1 MEKYTHYVEKI
12 LACRIKSKKEECASD
27 EKLKKE
33 SAWCAGVCFDCF
45 GTQVFKSFILK
56 MSKFKSHIFCFWFQ
70 LIGERTNEARKNND
84 VKLEFNQIRTK
95 PTQLMLIMPHNPFF
109 KRRRTF
115 EYLYKCWLLNPKQS
129 SYK

>member
-45 GTQVFKSFILK
+45 GTQVFKSL
-56 MSKFKSHIFCFWFQ
+56 IFENDKIQ
-70 LIGERTNEARKNND
+70 ESDLLLLVSTIGERTNEAR
-84 VKLEFNQIRTK
+84 LRQ
-95 PTQLMLIMPHNPFF
+95 
-109 KRRRTF
+109 
-115 EYLYKCWLLNPKQS
+115 
-129 SYK
+129 